1 MNIIKLLALATFVLI
16 TTSNVIASS
25 IDEVVQLQKSWA
37 EANYTLKDQAQITAF
52 ETLIQQA
59 DEAVMANTDSVE
71 VLIWQGVIKAS
82 YAGVKASYGGVKGG
96 LGALSLAK
104 SAKADFEKALKM
116 DDTALQGASYTNL
129 GVLYYKVPGWP
140 IGFGDDDKAKLYLEK
155 ALAIDSAGIENNYFY
170 ADYLIDQRQ
179 YAQAEAYLL
188 KAQHAAAR
196 PNRTLADKGRQTK
209 ITTAL
214 QNIKLQ
220 LNNKSQDKNNASIT
234 DRR

>member
-1 MNIIKLLALATFVLI
+1 MNLIKILALVTVLLI
-16 TTSNVIASS
+16 MSSNAFADAQ
-25 IDEVVQLQKSWA
+25 DEVIQLQKRWA
-37 EANYTLKDQAQITAF
+37 EANYTLKDKAQITAF
-52 ETLIQQA
+52 EMLIQQA
-59 DEAVMANTDSVE
+59 DNAVKANADSVD

-82 YAGVKASYGGVKGG
+82 YAGVKGG
-96 LGALSLAK
+96 LGALSLVK

-116 DDTALQGASYTNL
+116 DDTALLGSSYTNL

-140 IGFGDDDKAKLYLEK
+140 IGFGDDDKAKVFLDK
-155 ALAIDSAGIENNYFY
+155 ALAIDSEGIENNYFY

-179 YAQAEAYLL
+179 YAQAEPYLL

-196 PNRTLADKGRQTK
+196 SDRPVADKGRQAE
-209 ITTAL
+209 ITVAL

-220 LNNKSQDKNNASIT
+220 LNVNNQDKHNASIT